1 MLMVIQF
8 VSKEINCFLPLL
20 KSCKNGVIDF
30 LRQGDDMFIPNK
42 KNKGTRIVKGWSYLR
57 MSRFVSEST
66 VPWRCRF
73 RAYSKAYDAV
83 CNNK

>member
-30 LRQGDDMFIPNK
+30 LRQGDGVCRQTEIH
-42 KNKGTRIVKGWSYLR
+42 GTLELEI
-57 MSRFVSEST
+57 
-66 VPWRCRF
+66 
-73 RAYSKAYDAV
+73 
-83 CNNK
+83 

>member
-30 LRQGDDMFIPNK
+30 LRQGDDI
-42 KNKGTRIVKGWSYLR
+42 TCVSRQIVLIHTLVCLPTYLQ
-57 MSRFVSEST
+57 
-66 VPWRCRF
+66 VPTNQHGF
-73 RAYSKAYDAV
+73 AKQTNAIYI
-83 CNNK
+83 